1 MGSIL
6 HTPIATRKRMLYR
19 TGMRNTAAELEGF
32 LNDLAASAEAGDRLP
47 TVRDLMKRFG
57 LSQVIVQRVF
67 HNLQAR
73 GVIDVVPGRGT
84 FFLSSGLDA
93 DGTHRFGDAA
103 ADSPLPTGRSLS
115 ILLLRRS
122 VNVDRGRP
130 FIEKLNRLFAAGGH
144 KVIEVSF
151 SDPAH
156 AKTVLRSLPRFDAC
170 VIQSV
175 YLSIPSDMV
184 AMIREKANV
193 VVFDG
198 VAMVVDGVDSVG
210 TEWGE
215 PLAEAAQALHQHG
228 HRRLCFAATSMPF
241 LATSLGFRRWEYLD
255 RSLRDVALQ
264 TIRISPLPD
273 EGYVDALVDEL
284 RRVKEETG
292 VLPFTGLVTWGISDG
307 ARFLDLL
314 SRAGLN
320 VPEELSIVLLGRTD
334 LANEHTGF
342 FEMFG
347 PRADDQ
353 VSLMFETICHRWRN
367 PSAPYGI
374 KLAPV
379 THHAGESIR
388 RIDATANL
396 AGT

>member
-1 MGSIL
+1 MDSIL

-19 TGMRNTAAELEGF
+19 TGMRNTAAELEIF

-84 FFLSSGLDA
+84 FFLSSGLGA
-93 DGTHRFGDAA
+93 DGTHRSGDAA
-103 ADSPLPTGRSLS
+103 ADSPLPTGRPLS

-151 SDPAH
+151 SDPVH
-156 AKTVLRSLPRFDAC
+156 AKAVLKNLPRFDAC
-170 VIQSV
+170 LIQSV
-175 YLSIPSDMV
+175 FLSIPSDMV
-184 AMIREKANV
+184 AMIREKTNV

-198 VAMVVDGVDSVG
+198 VAMIVDGVDSVG

-215 PLAEAAQALHQHG
+215 PLTEAINVLHQRG

-241 LATSLGFRRWEYLD
+241 LATSLGFRRWDYLGRTLPD
-255 RSLRDVALQ
+255 SVLH
-264 TIRISPLPD
+264 TIQLPQLPD
-273 EGYVDALVDEL
+273 EGYVEALVEEL
-284 RRVKEETG
+284 SRMKEAG
-292 VLPFTGLVTWGISDG
+292 HGLPFTGLVAWGVSDG

-314 SRAGLN
+314 NRHGLS
-320 VPEELSIVLLGRTD
+320 VPGDLSVILLGRTD
-334 LANEHTGF
+334 LGNEHIGF

-353 VSLMFETICHRWRN
+353 VALMFDAVCRRWRN
-367 PSAPYGI
+367 PSLPYRVSF
-374 KLAPV
+374 APV
-379 THHAGESIR
+379 THRPGESV
-388 RIDATANL
+388 RIETPAPPSNA
-396 AGT
+396 